1 MFVSDGMTFKTTIL
15 LIALAIMSWM
25 PSAVAADPE
34 PEFDGVY
41 LLSKSGNFVELAETT
56 VWRSVLLNPDGQQLS
71 DRVRTV
77 FYMIDKSKRG
87 VVKAA
92 EFSAIAVRGK
102 WAGSQGQLHKLGSAT
117 LAPKEA
123 VQNETEPL
131 IKKGKPY
138 FVANGSFELRTK
150 SSGQTRYH
158 VPKQPLGKGEY
169 VVNLNGHYWIME
181 LQ

>member
-1 MFVSDGMTFKTTIL
+1 MTRLISIFLAAAIAIL
-15 LIALAIMSWM
+15 
-25 PSAVAADPE
+25 SAPAWATDPE

-41 LLSKSGNFVELAETT
+41 LLSKNGSFVELAETT

-87 VVKAA
+87 VAKSA
-92 EFSAIAVRGK
+92 EFTAVAIRGK
-102 WAGSQGQLHKLGSAT
+102 WSGSQAQLHRLGAAA

-123 VQNETEPL
+123 VQNETEPV
-131 IKKGKPY
+131 IKRGKPY
-138 FVANGSFELRTK
+138 FIATGSFELRTK
-150 SSGQTRYH
+150 VNGQTRYH

>member
-1 MFVSDGMTFKTTIL
+1 MV
-15 LIALAIMSWM
+15 ALVVFAG
-25 PSAVAADPE
+25 AAFAADPE

-41 LLSKSGNFVELAETT
+41 LMSKDGNFVELAETT

-87 VVKAA
+87 VAKAA
-92 EFSAIAVRGK
+92 ELTAIAIRGK
-102 WAGSQGQLHKLGSAT
+102 WSGAQAQLHRLGAAT

-131 IKKGKPY
+131 IKRGKPY
-138 FVANGSFELRTK
+138 FIATGSFELRTK
-150 SSGQTRYH
+150 SNGQTRYH

-169 VVNLNGHYWIME
+169 VFNLAGHYWIVE